1 MTGLPPD
8 FSSQMQAL
16 LGPEFPAFL
25 EALDQPAPL
34 SIRLNPAKPS
44 GWTTKDLEPVPWHPQ
59 GRYLPERPQ
68 FTLDPAFQ
76 AGAYYVQEASSMLIG
91 EALRQILDLSLPLRA
106 LDLCAAP
113 GGKTTLLAS
122 LLTEDSLLVANEVI
136 QSRTLPLRHN
146 IAKWGL
152 PNVWAC
158 NHDSR
163 EFAPLEGYFDL
174 VLVDAPCSGE
184 GLFRKDPDAAA
195 EWSLNNVE
203 LCCGRQKRILAD
215 AAPLLRP
222 GGILLYSTC
231 TFNHREDGENAR
243 WLAEQYGFSL
253 LPLSLPPEWGI
264 VDTGAGYQCY
274 PHRVKGEGFF
284 LACFQKPDD
293 GKKADRAK
301 PRQNKKWSAL
311 AKIETGTLA
320 KDWIH
325 PEKEVSF
332 LQNEKQELRFLPAG
346 LLEEAAYLSNH
357 LYRLLPGQSF
367 GEQKGK
373 DTIPSPEL
381 ALSTWVR
388 TDIPCCEL
396 SEYQALQFMRKEPLA
411 GIAGAGWRLMRCE
424 GLGLG
429 WAKLL
434 PNRLN
439 NYFPTE
445 WRIRNL

>member
-1 MTGLPPD
+1 MRSLPPD

-25 EALDQPAPL
+25 EALEQPTPL

-44 GWTTKDLEPVPWHPQ
+44 RWATKELEPVPWHPQ

-91 EALRQILDLSLPLRA
+91 EALRQLLDLSRPLRA

-122 LLTEDSLLVANEVI
+122 LLSEDSLLLANEVI

-184 GLFRKDPDAAA
+184 GLFRKDPDAVA
-195 EWSLNNVE
+195 EWSLQNVE

-222 GGILLYSTC
+222 GGMLLYSTC
-231 TFNHREDGENAR
+231 TFNQREDEENAR
-243 WLAEQYGFSL
+243 WLMEQYGFSML
-253 LPLSLPPEWGI
+253 TLDFPLEWGI
-264 VDTGAGYQCY
+264 QHTGSGYRCY

-284 LACFQKPDD
+284 LACFQKPGD
-293 GKKADRAK
+293 GKKSERAK
-301 PRQNKKWSAL
+301 PRQDKKWSAPG
-311 AKIETGTLA
+311 KTETRALA

-332 LQNEKQELRFLPAG
+332 LQNEKQELRFLPAA

-367 GEQKGK
+367 GELKGK
-373 DTIPSPEL
+373 DLIPSPEL
-381 ALSTWVR
+381 ALSTWIHP
-388 TDIPCCEL
+388 DIPCCDLNEPD
-396 SEYQALQFMRKEPLA
+396 ALQFMRKLPLT
-411 GIAGAGWRLMRCE
+411 GIAGTGWRLMRCE

-439 NYFPTE
+439 NYFPTD